1 MTLDSEFTL
10 AFGESRGTEGQ
21 RDRKETVGGP
31 GDVLVH
37 NNGKVHGCDDLSGV
51 TGRGHAAQTDV
62 SSTGPFPLP
71 SQTNSIQLCQGF
83 SS

>member
-1 MTLDSEFTL
+1 MK
-10 AFGESRGTEGQ
+10 AEGQ
-21 RDRKETVGGP
+21 RDRKETMEGP

-37 NNGKVHGCDDLSGV
+37 NNGKIHGYDDLSGL

-62 SSTGPFPLP
+62 SSTGLFLLP